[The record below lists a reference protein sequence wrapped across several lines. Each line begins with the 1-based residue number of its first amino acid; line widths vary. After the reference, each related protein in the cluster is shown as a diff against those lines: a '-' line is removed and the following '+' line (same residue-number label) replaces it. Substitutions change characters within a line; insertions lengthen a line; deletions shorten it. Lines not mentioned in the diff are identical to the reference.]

1 MSSSMRNALQRR
13 NHKERSQPYE
23 RSKWG
28 LLEKRKD
35 YQLRSRD
42 FNAKK
47 VKKAQLA
54 ALARER
60 NPDEFYFKMTSSR
73 TRDGGIRVAERPGSE
88 ALSNDAV
95 KLLKTQDAGYVR
107 LQEEMERKKIEDLE
121 ERLAFVD
128 SAGRKKKKNKHII
141 FFDNE
146 EEERNFD
153 PAKYFD
159 THPDL
164 VDRVYN
170 RPRLAQ
176 LAEGGFGEE
185 LEGKGEDEADAEIRR
200 RQETRE
206 RSKMAKGREQLY
218 KELEAR
224 YKRREELRK
233 VDREL
238 ELQRARMG
246 KGGTSAPNKWATVR
260 KR

>member
-23 RSKWG
+23 RQKWG

-47 VKKAQLA
+47 KKKAQLA

-60 NPDEFYFKMTSSR
+60 NPDEFYFRMTSSK

-95 KLLKTQDAGYVR
+95 KLLKTQDAGYIR

-128 SAGRKKKKNKHII
+128 GAGTKRNHTI
-141 FFDNE
+141 FFENE

-164 VDRVYN
+164 VDRAYN

-176 LAEGGFGEE
+176 LAEGGFGEDW
-185 LEGKGEDEADAEIRR
+185 EGKGEDEADADIRKK
-200 RQETRE
+200 QETRE

-224 YKRREELRK
+224 YKRRVELRK
-233 VDREL
+233 MDREL

-246 KGGTSAPNKWATVR
+246 KGGTSAKNKWAAVR